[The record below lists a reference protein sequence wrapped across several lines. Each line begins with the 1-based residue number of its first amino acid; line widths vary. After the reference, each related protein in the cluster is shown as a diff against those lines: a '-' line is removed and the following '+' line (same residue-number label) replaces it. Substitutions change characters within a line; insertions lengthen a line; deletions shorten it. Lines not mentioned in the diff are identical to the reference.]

1 MKLTYGMIYLINQTL
16 IFYPSYELAKGRSN
30 HLNIKYEALRMMV
43 VEMVVVV
50 VVVVVVMT
58 VVVVVVVVRMM
69 TVMMV

>member
-43 VEMVVVV
+43 VV

-58 VVVVVVVVRMM
+58 VGVVVVVRMM